1 MGLRPNPGS
10 LTHAPRMGAWRGD
23 EPGARCPL
31 PRAARGTA
39 GTAGRGAAPSCA
51 RRCRRWTPAIDRF
64 DLAVG
69 TAAEFL
75 RSAWTELRDVSFE
88 IADMPAATDED
99 GIPRW
104 TVLSDEKRIILY
116 RLPIERLSH
125 LHRDDDLHRR
135 MMIEG
140 SVFRAAAEYLDRD
153 PWDLGPERFRY
164 F

>member
-1 MGLRPNPGS
+1 MAWRRARIS
-10 LTHAPRMGAWRGD
+10 EHAPRRADRHGRHGRVGRS
-23 EPGARCPL
+23 PVVRPPL
-31 PRAARGTA
+31 PPLDTRVE
-39 GTAGRGAAPSCA
+39 
-51 RRCRRWTPAIDRF
+51 RF

-75 RSAWTELRDVSFE
+75 RSAWPELREVRFE
-88 IADMPAATDED
+88 VADMPMATAAD

-104 TVLSDEKRIILY
+104 TVLPAEKRIILY

-135 MMIEG
+135 MMVE
-140 SVFRAAAEYLDRD
+140 SAVFRAAAEYLDRD

>member
-1 MGLRPNPGS
+1 VVRP
-10 LTHAPRMGAWRGD
+10 
-23 EPGARCPL
+23 PL
-31 PRAARGTA
+31 PPLDTRV
-39 GTAGRGAAPSCA
+39 
-51 RRCRRWTPAIDRF
+51 DRF

-75 RSAWTELRDVSFE
+75 RSAWEDLRDVSFE
-88 IADMPAATDED
+88 IADMPPGTDED

-135 MMIEG
+135 MLIEG

>member
-1 MGLRPNPGS
+1 MAWRRSTSSAGSAKRRPSRHGRHGREERSPVVRPPLRP
-10 LTHAPRMGAWRGD
+10 LDTRM
-23 EPGARCPL
+23 
-31 PRAARGTA
+31 
-39 GTAGRGAAPSCA
+39 
-51 RRCRRWTPAIDRF
+51 DRF
-64 DLAVG
+64 DLSVG

-75 RSAWTELRDVSFE
+75 RSAWPELREVSFE
-88 IADMPAATDED
+88 VADMPAASDDD

-104 TVLSDEKRIILY
+104 AVFADQKRIVLF

-125 LHRDDDLHRR
+125 LHRDDELHRR

-140 SVFRAAAEYLDRD
+140 CVFRAAAQYLDRD

>member
-1 MGLRPNPGS
+1 VVRP
-10 LTHAPRMGAWRGD
+10 
-23 EPGARCPL
+23 PL
-31 PRAARGTA
+31 PPLDTRV
-39 GTAGRGAAPSCA
+39 
-51 RRCRRWTPAIDRF
+51 DRF

-75 RSAWTELRDVSFE
+75 RSAWEDLRDVSFE
-88 IADMPAATDED
+88 IADMPPATDED

-135 MMIEG
+135 MLIEG